1 MFLKSWILN
10 QFVLNIF
17 HFCHISEKNNQQ
29 PEHMWYRLVPWICA
43 PNLRSKL
50 LNMTFRRPLNAAKWL
65 FQGISTYSDDFRI
78 FHFLPIVIGKTMLKG
93 HFFFYFFDEQLTP
106 ATCIHSSQWLKLT
119 LWPFWHR
126 NHGWPWP
133 NKRLEIAWNDTRR
146 YQERHSFRFSI
157 LLFVQCCAFE
167 RQSHPAETSRNWPFY
182 PTCDVIGDLAIHFS
196 CLSNSLCAGLSNAV
210 WILRIGP

>member
-78 FHFLPIVIGKTMLKG
+78 FHFSSDMWLGKQCFKG
-93 HFFFYFFDEQLTP
+93 HFSRYFVDEQLTSKI
-106 ATCIHSSQWLKLT
+106 CIDSSHWLKFADWLFWPRDHRMALAWPRT
-119 LWPFWHR
+119 RNCLEWFLDVSGWPFM
-126 NHGWPWP
+126 P
-133 NKRLEIAWNDTRR
+133 I
-146 YQERHSFRFSI
+146 
-157 LLFVQCCAFE
+157 
-167 RQSHPAETSRNWPFY
+167 
-182 PTCDVIGDLAIHFS
+182 
-196 CLSNSLCAGLSNAV
+196 
-210 WILRIGP
+210 